1 MKWCGV
7 RKTKY
12 DDDPEKGE
20 DDEGDDDKINPFMKY
35 GKMKVNWNINRV
47 KSMKNSSICALW
59 EDSPS
64 VDIFDCEEL
73 FKNIEYKEEISWRR
87 N

>member
-1 MKWCGV
+1 M

-35 GKMKVNWNINRV
+35 GKMKVN
-47 KSMKNSSICALW
+47 
-59 EDSPS
+59 
-64 VDIFDCEEL
+64 
-73 FKNIEYKEEISWRR
+73 
-87 N
+87 